1 MALSA
6 GTKPT
11 VYTSTL
17 TGLSKTIYDQWI
29 SEGIINNSNQITST
43 IGEETFT
50 EKLEIRNSRVLKD
63 KLKAWSTASALITE
77 LTTNAEI
84 KTNSNITV
92 ETFASGTGANGGA
105 LNATSYP
112 VTGSIKL
119 PNVTTIAKIF

>member
-11 VYTSTL
+11 VYTSSL
-17 TGLSKTIYDQWI
+17 TGLSKTIYDQWVAD
-29 SEGIINNSNQITST
+29 GIIKNSNQIQAT

-50 EKLEIRNSRVLKD
+50 EKSDIRNSRVLSD
-63 KLKAWSTASALITE
+63 KLKAWSTATALIAE
-77 LTTNAEI
+77 LTSNAEI
-84 KTNSNITV
+84 KTNTGVTV
-92 ETFASGTGANGGA
+92 ETFAGGTGNNGGA